1 MKISSCYFP
10 FLTTLALLSATP
22 NIIETMLYCF
32 LLAKKQAE
40 TLAPS
45 IQEKCHGYPCF
56 IFVEPL
62 IPHPRVRRSF
72 ESQVYCATSGLMKN
86 KGNFGEKPEMAGL
99 KKHQMT
105 ALMHQ
110 PHLDRGGAQFS
121 EHRPPLV
128 PWCNRANPGDYIC
141 VYI

>member
-1 MKISSCYFP
+1 MFHFCR
-10 FLTTLALLSATP
+10 AP
-22 NIIETMLYCF
+22 NS
-32 LLAKKQAE
+32 
-40 TLAPS
+40 PS
-45 IQEKCHGYPCF
+45 QGPK
-56 IFVEPL
+56 VVVL
-62 IPHPRVRRSF
+62 
-72 ESQVYCATSGLMKN
+72 SQVYCATSGLMKN
-86 KGNFGEKPEMAGL
+86 KGNFGEKPEMDGL